1 MAVLP
6 SKNSGKAKQH
16 ASGVRFRQRKISVK
30 QPLAIFK
37 QKDLPSLDNS
47 NELEPSQIHHLS
59 ANGQQQRDVHAI
71 ETGVDKNEE
80 DEVHLQQVINAAQ
93 KALLGSKKSDNK
105 KDLTKDHNQSVYIP
119 TPDASKLWPD
129 AHKFYN
135 DQVFREPE
143 SYIKFSATVEDTVG
157 VEFNMDEE
165 DELFLNNV
173 LNKSYP
179 KVKKGK
185 QEPGDINT
193 RKCSD
198 SEFEMVCDRLEK
210 TIEERQPFLSMDPT
224 NILSYQELSSY
235 ILDEFKS
242 SNKTSPHVQ
251 SGSNLKYLTTTT
263 LKEKLANELNY
274 EVFATVF
281 DKNPLDQSSTT
292 QIRTIPKLYELFGE
306 PIYEHWKARKI
317 ERKGSTIHPML
328 KFEDPNANEKE
339 NDNDPYVCFRRR
351 EFRQARKTRR
361 ADTLGAE
368 RIRLLQKSLH
378 RARDLIMSV
387 SQRELLKLETWET
400 DHAIFKLRSEAKS
413 LKRAVGVKGDDYLF
427 FPHKRKKVIRI
438 KDEDDSRDAANKLR
452 RGEKRRDTRE
462 GSALP
467 GTATIG
473 TNAVN
478 KDKNNHIPQQQIPP
492 EGTTTSSTQPYVKL
506 PPSKI
511 PDMDLVTVSLVLK
524 EKNET
529 IKRAVLEKLRKR
541 KEQDKG
547 FMNVTDD
554 PYQPY
559 FNISTNKDGKELN
572 HIPYSSIAAANFH
585 QINTTNYLS
594 DSLKKLLEDGKKSLP
609 GMKTFRGS
617 NGELI
622 PSKAFPHLSSLLQ
635 DKMNNNKYNSV
646 SYIAQL
652 LSNIETHNFSAYNNG
667 YSYQQQRQQ
676 TNESEDESKVSE
688 PIFRLR
694 KRSGRNN
701 RTFIDRRGLF
711 QRPDDEIDEFLTF
724 ENESEEDE
732 EAKSI
737 KTSGISAIPNVY
749 DSRVDR
755 INRLDSNWKYDDD
768 LTESERGIKDP
779 FSLDPSRLNCISDE
793 TQSIRFGSMLLSKS
807 YGLLRESV
815 HQRQQAFIQQAK
827 LRALQQQQLANKQKP
842 QSMSQPSSQN
852 NQNSQ
857 NSQIPS
863 QPQQKLPT
871 RTSTNPISQSPSNR
885 KSSISSSGSG
895 SGSNRLDTNL
905 SNKTN
910 HGSNSGSTLSAMQTA
925 GSTHL
930 RN

>member
-105 KDLTKDHNQSVYIP
+105 KDLTKEHSQSVYIP

-235 ILDEFKS
+235 ILVEFKS

-281 DKNPLDQSSTT
+281 DKNPLDQSS
-292 QIRTIPKLYELFGE
+292 
-306 PIYEHWKARKI
+306 
-317 ERKGSTIHPML
+317 
-328 KFEDPNANEKE
+328 
-339 NDNDPYVCFRRR
+339 
-351 EFRQARKTRR
+351 
-361 ADTLGAE
+361 
-368 RIRLLQKSLH
+368 
-378 RARDLIMSV
+378 
-387 SQRELLKLETWET
+387 
-400 DHAIFKLRSEAKS
+400 
-413 LKRAVGVKGDDYLF
+413 
-427 FPHKRKKVIRI
+427 
-438 KDEDDSRDAANKLR
+438 
-452 RGEKRRDTRE
+452 
-462 GSALP
+462 
-467 GTATIG
+467 
-473 TNAVN
+473 
-478 KDKNNHIPQQQIPP
+478 
-492 EGTTTSSTQPYVKL
+492 TTSSTQPYVKL

-585 QINTTNYLS
+585 QINITNYLS

-622 PSKAFPHLSSLLQ
+622 PSKAFPHLSS
-635 DKMNNNKYNSV
+635 
-646 SYIAQL
+646 
-652 LSNIETHNFSAYNNG
+652 
-667 YSYQQQRQQ
+667 
-676 TNESEDESKVSE
+676 TNYPSKVVVVS
-688 PIFRLR
+688 
-694 KRSGRNN
+694 
-701 RTFIDRRGLF
+701 TFPR
-711 QRPDDEIDEFLTF
+711 
-724 ENESEEDE
+724 
-732 EAKSI
+732 
-737 KTSGISAIPNVY
+737 
-749 DSRVDR
+749 
-755 INRLDSNWKYDDD
+755 
-768 LTESERGIKDP
+768 
-779 FSLDPSRLNCISDE
+779 
-793 TQSIRFGSMLLSKS
+793 
-807 YGLLRESV
+807 
-815 HQRQQAFIQQAK
+815 
-827 LRALQQQQLANKQKP
+827 
-842 QSMSQPSSQN
+842 
-852 NQNSQ
+852 
-857 NSQIPS
+857 
-863 QPQQKLPT
+863 
-871 RTSTNPISQSPSNR
+871 
-885 KSSISSSGSG
+885 
-895 SGSNRLDTNL
+895 
-905 SNKTN
+905 
-910 HGSNSGSTLSAMQTA
+910 
-925 GSTHL
+925 
-930 RN
+930 